1 MNMDG
6 MQSMRI
12 LLFEDSHTEDLA
24 PVALLRPVFELV
36 CGRDSLRRRLQ
47 RWFPEA
53 DFGAWIRPWLVDAYA
68 EEQPGLTVNC
78 FDWIR
83 KEKVLVV
90 NGRWLPERRLTTLDL
105 VTHQAGFVDGHPA
118 WMLIPGEEL
127 GELMQGDP
135 ATALAQYANSQR
147 GLPTSGRW
155 IQYPWDLVYQNAA
168 QLIRDFTDEGV
179 SQPPKLEHVQ
189 VLGDLSDVYISAQA
203 EIDPYVVIDAR
214 GGPVSIDRDARIQSF
229 TRIEGPCHIGRGS
242 HLFRALIRKGTT
254 IGEHCRAGGEI
265 EESIMHSYVNKYHEG
280 FLGHSYVCPWVNI
293 GAMSCTSDLKN
304 DYSTVKVPLHGQM
317 IDSGLSKVGSFIGDH
332 AKIAMNSMFNSG
344 SSIGVCTMLIP
355 GGRLLPRNVPSFSSV
370 TFGELTGDWPPDA
383 AVETARSMMNRRNQT
398 LTLHAERLL
407 RLVHQR
413 TEQERQ
419 TTIKRAT
426 NRKVVHS

>member
-1 MNMDG
+1 
-6 MQSMRI
+6 MQIMRI
-12 LLFEDSHTEDLA
+12 LLFEDSHAEDLT
-24 PVALLRPVFELV
+24 PIALLRPVFELV

-53 DFGAWIRPWLVDAYA
+53 EFGGWVRPWLVDAYS
-68 EEQPGLTVNC
+68 EEQPSLTINNLN
-78 FDWIR
+78 WIR
-83 KEKVLVV
+83 NGKVLVV
-90 NGRWLPERRLTTLDL
+90 NGRWLPECRLTALDL
-105 VTHQAGFVDGHPA
+105 VTYQAGFVDGHPA

-135 ATALAQYANSQR
+135 ATALTQYANSQR

-168 QLIRDFTDEGV
+168 QLIRDFADEGV
-179 SQPPKLEHVQ
+179 SQSPKLDHVQ
-189 VLGDLSDVYISAQA
+189 ILGDPADVYISEQA

-214 GGPVSIDRDARIQSF
+214 SGPVSVDRDAKIQSF

-242 HLFRALIRKGTT
+242 QLFRALIRKGTT

-304 DYSTVKVPLHGQM
+304 DYTTVKVPQHGKM
-317 IDSGLSKVGSFIGDH
+317 IDTGLSKVGSFIGDH
-332 AKIAMNSMFNSG
+332 AKTAMDSMFNSG
-344 SSIGVCTMLIP
+344 SSIGVCTMVIP

-370 TFGELTGDWPPDA
+370 TFGELAGDWTVDA
-383 AVETARSMMNRRNQT
+383 AIEIARSMMNRRNQT
-398 LTLHAERLL
+398 LTLNAERLL
-407 RLVHQR
+407 RIVHQR

-419 TTIKRAT
+419 TAMQRAA
-426 NRKVVHS
+426 NRKVVRS